1 MLWWIYYRRQEGCG
15 CQDANRDP
23 GKRNTKWVGLRCR
36 TRSRP
41 RWVDVITVGGVG
53 EGGGWKRWMG
63 LGHLSILYSLPISTL
78 FLIHNNRLF
87 LIYTTWS
94 SVLNIYISGYFPQ
107 LHIFCYI
114 IFKYTYNRRSDFK
127 LCKNLFWFVVLV
139 TYFILVV
146 WTYLN
151 REHKKKYIYITN
163 LN

>member
-94 SVLNIYISGYFPQ
+94 SVLNIYIR
-107 LHIFCYI
+107 IFCSI
-114 IFKYTYNRRSDFK
+114 THFVI
-127 LCKNLFWFVVLV
+127 LFLSTRITEGAISNCLEMCFDLWFQ
-139 TYFILVV
+139 
-146 WTYLN
+146 
-151 REHKKKYIYITN
+151 
-163 LN
+163 